1 LIIFFSFQHLA
12 HEEVEV
18 LEAEVVLVETEE
30 ALVETEEV
38 DLVEIVEV
46 AEAVEDL
53 VTVVVVEEE
62 DLVEIEEVDAVV
74 EASVDAVEA
83 EEEVAEAE
91 VVWVEVKKFLLNPIA
106 MLECSLPEVKK
117 ML

>member
-1 LIIFFSFQHLA
+1 MITFLKFQHLA

-30 ALVETEEV
+30 VAEV

-46 AEAVEDL
+46 AEAVVDL

-62 DLVEIEEVDAVV
+62 DLVEIEEVDAAV

-91 VVWVEVKKFLLNPIA
+91 VVWVEVKKFLLNPIV